1 MDEKDKRGQRIAL
14 ALGVAIMLLCI
25 GMWMGR
31 SSGEAGPKE
40 QSQVSVAA
48 AAQPVTVNILPTQWI
63 TQSGQTSG
71 YGTAYYREAVG
82 YISTTVA
89 SGFITYTWQSS
100 PDGVVWFDQD
110 YVPGMSA
117 SKKITTCLDYFGP
130 YLRLSYATTDASV
143 TGTVWV
149 AVKE

>member
-14 ALGVAIMLLCI
+14 ALGVAIMLLCL

-31 SSGEAGPKE
+31 SGEGIPLE
-40 QSQVSVAA
+40 QAQVGAA
-48 AAQPVTVNILPTQWI
+48 MTAQPVTVNILATSWI
-63 TQSGQTSG
+63 TQSGQTGS
-71 YGTAYYREAVG
+71 YGMAYYREAVG

-89 SGFITYTWQSS
+89 AGFITYTWQSS
-100 PDGVVWFDQD
+100 PDGVVWFDQL
-110 YVPGMSA
+110 YVAGMSA
-117 SKKITTCLDYFGP
+117 SKKITSELSHFGP
-130 YLRLSYATTDASV
+130 YLRLSYATTGASV